1 MVDKGF
7 NQIDRIID
15 WKEFNQAIEEI
26 VRQIKEKEI
35 QYNFD
40 YILGIPRGGL
50 VVAVALSHK
59 LNLELVT
66 ENVYDYVRK
75 LQQKTL
81 VVDDITDTGKT
92 LLKFVDKSKIA
103 TLFWKKKSVVI
114 PDFYYKEAKKIEWVK
129 FPWEQ

>member
-81 VVDDITDTGKT
+81 K
-92 LLKFVDKSKIA
+92 KQNSK
-103 TLFWKKKSVVI
+103 
-114 PDFYYKEAKKIEWVK
+114 
-129 FPWEQ
+129 